1 MVAAFAEEHAEE
13 FRTSLQQPAL
23 LESGTHPPCFYAAY
37 LEFLQR
43 QETSRMQQHSGLL
56 FGYDFESCRKPE
68 SCDIAYNKHCEAY
81 REQFSVSNEYF
92 FMSLSSIRR
101 CNLNHV
107 CKVV

>member
-56 FGYDFESCRKPE
+56 FGYDFEGAHIRLFGPE
-68 SCDIAYNKHCEAY
+68 SAGFYSY
-81 REQFSVSNEYF
+81 LQ
-92 FMSLSSIRR
+92 LG
-101 CNLNHV
+101 
-107 CKVV
+107 